1 MNESNGIFIEMQDQ
15 YERFLSMIL
24 QRYICAISD
33 GALADTWGHLVL
45 LELRYFNGN
54 YLQPFRS
61 RNIFFKQ
68 FGVLP
73 MSVIITPE
81 EVNDT
86 YVEIGKNM
94 LLEVKIYM
102 LIQKAKV

>member
-1 MNESNGIFIEMQDQ
+1 
-15 YERFLSMIL
+15 MIL
-24 QRYICAISD
+24 QRYICGISD
-33 GALADTWGHLVL
+33 GALADTRGHLVL